1 MSITATDY
9 IKANFKEST
18 VSANGIMCARY
29 FVVSDHYKSG
39 AFINQNLINVVL
51 KGEKQLHTK
60 GGDIIVRA
68 GEAYFLAK
76 GEYVMSEKVDGDEYA
91 CLLIF
96 FDDRVA
102 GDMFA
107 AMPPCEI
114 ASPAK
119 NDGFFR
125 VEMTSCLKAAADSM
139 LLLTE
144 QKPKF
149 ADELLL
155 LKLKELMLL
164 LLGGKQGAEFAS
176 YFKASMC
183 GKADLRLF
191 MNEHFTQN
199 WNIEEFA
206 KKSGRSLSAFK
217 GEFAKLFGATP
228 MEWLWQ
234 KRLER
239 AKLFIEKGG
248 LDIGEAAH
256 KCGFKSHSHFTRMF
270 KERFKELPKKTS
282 QAKI

>member
-18 VSANGIMCARY
+18 VSANGIMFAKY
-29 FVVSDHYKSG
+29 FAVSEHYKSE
-39 AFINQNLINVVL
+39 AFINQNLVNVVL

-60 GGDIIVRA
+60 NGDIIVRA
-68 GEAYFLAK
+68 GEAFFLAK
-76 GEYVMSEKVDGDEYA
+76 GEYIMSEKLDGDEYA

-107 AMPPCEI
+107 AMPPCETTNT
-114 ASPAK
+114 K
-119 NDGFFR
+119 ENDGFFR
-125 VEMTSCLKAAADSM
+125 VELTSCLKAAADSM

-149 ADELLL
+149 VDELLL

-199 WNIEEFA
+199 WNLEEFA
-206 KKSGRSLSAFK
+206 KRSGRSLSAFK
-217 GEFAKLFGATP
+217 GEFAKLYGTTP

-234 KRLER
+234 KRLEKAR
-239 AKLFIEKGG
+239 FLIEKGG
-248 LDIGEAAH
+248 LDIGTAAH
-256 KCGFKSHSHFTRMF
+256 KCGFKSHSHFTRIF
-270 KERFKELPKKTS
+270 KQNFGHAPKKTL
-282 QAKI
+282 QAKN